1 MLPGLR
7 FVIEVSSVWIFCE
20 NGPNSVWIFYSF
32 AVFSVW
38 IFLGKSY
45 ICTVKQLNSD
55 VMKKY
60 FKRHIDLYL
69 EEWKDGPNRKP
80 LLVRGARQVGKSS
93 AVRHLGEGFKYF
105 VEINLERQ
113 RNVKELFGENLD
125 VKKLCSQLGAI
136 YNTPIIPGETLLFID
151 EIQESQRAISSLRYF
166 YEDYPEL
173 HVVAAGSLLEFALNE
188 LPSFG
193 VGRIRSMYMYPFSFD
208 EFLEAQGLSMQV
220 EYKRDEADC
229 EHPLPLSLH
238 EEMISQLRSFYLVG
252 GMPEAVRVWVET
264 SDYRE
269 CATVHNDILD
279 TYQDDFKK
287 YKSRIS
293 PLILSQTLKSVALQA
308 GEKFVYA
315 QVGENLGGTVVKEA
329 LSLLALA
336 GLVIPVTHTA
346 ANGIPLGAEI
356 NPKYRKYL
364 FLDIGLMQSLLGVQ
378 PADILI
384 AGEADF
390 VNKGGL
396 SEMFAGLELVKYAD
410 YLKKAE
416 LYYWQRME
424 RNAQAEVDY
433 VISRKGKIYPIEV
446 KANNSGSMQSMYKF
460 IELKGCEYGIRTS
473 LEPFSSY
480 EKVKVVPLYALSNKL
495 VE

>member
-1 MLPGLR
+1 M
-7 FVIEVSSVWIFCE
+7 
-20 NGPNSVWIFYSF
+20 
-32 AVFSVW
+32 A
-38 IFLGKSY
+38 
-45 ICTVKQLNSD
+45 Q
-55 VMKKY
+55 Y
-60 FKRHIDLYL
+60 FKRHIDKYL
-69 EEWKDGPNRKP
+69 EDWKISSNRKP

-105 VEINLERQ
+105 IEINLERQ
-113 RNVKELFGENLD
+113 GNIKALFGDNLD
-125 VKKLCSQLGAI
+125 IKKLCSQLSAI

-173 HVVAAGSLLEFALNE
+173 HVVAAGSLLEFTLKE

-220 EYKRDEADC
+220 EYKRDEANC
-229 EHPLPLSLH
+229 EHPLPMPLH
-238 EEMISQLRSFYLVG
+238 KEMISQLRSFYLVG
-252 GMPEAVRVWVET
+252 GMPEAVRIWVDT
-264 SDYRE
+264 NDYNE

-279 TYQDDFKK
+279 TYLDDFKK
-287 YKSRIS
+287 YKTRIS
-293 PLILSQTLKSVALQA
+293 PLLLSQTLKSVALQA
-308 GEKFVYA
+308 GEKFIYT
-315 QVGENLGGTVVKEA
+315 QVSDNVNGTTVKEA
-329 LSLLALA
+329 LALLTLA
-336 GLVIPVTHTA
+336 GLIAPVTHTA

-356 NPKYRKYL
+356 NPKFRKYL
-364 FLDIGLMQSLLGVQ
+364 FLDIGLMQSLLGIQ

-384 AGEADF
+384 ANETDF
-390 VNKGGL
+390 INKGGL
-396 SEMFAGLELVKYAD
+396 SEMFAGLELIKYAD
-410 YLKKAE
+410 YLKKTE

-446 KANNSGSMQSMYKF
+446 KANYSGSMQSMYKF
-460 IELKGCEYGIRTS
+460 LELKGCEYGIRTS

-480 EKVKVVPLYALSNKL
+480 EKVKVIPLYALSNI
-495 VE
+495 ERSISPD

>member
-1 MLPGLR
+1 M
-7 FVIEVSSVWIFCE
+7 
-20 NGPNSVWIFYSF
+20 
-32 AVFSVW
+32 A
-38 IFLGKSY
+38 
-45 ICTVKQLNSD
+45 Q
-55 VMKKY
+55 Y
-60 FKRHIDLYL
+60 FKRHIDKYL
-69 EEWKDGPNRKP
+69 EDWKISSNRKP

-105 VEINLERQ
+105 IEINLERQ
-113 RNVKELFGENLD
+113 GNIKALFGDNLD
-125 VKKLCSQLGAI
+125 IKKLCSQLSAI

-173 HVVAAGSLLEFALNE
+173 HVVAAGSLLEFTLKE

-220 EYKRDEADC
+220 EYKRDEANC
-229 EHPLPLSLH
+229 EHPLPMPLH

-252 GMPEAVRVWVET
+252 GMPEAIRIWVDT
-264 SDYRE
+264 NDYNE

-279 TYQDDFKK
+279 TYLDDFKK
-287 YKSRIS
+287 YKTRIS
-293 PLILSQTLKSVALQA
+293 PLLLSQTLKSVALQA
-308 GEKFVYA
+308 GEKFIYT
-315 QVGENLGGTVVKEA
+315 QVSDNVNGTTVKEA
-329 LSLLALA
+329 LALLTLA
-336 GLVIPVTHTA
+336 GLIAPVTHTA

-356 NPKYRKYL
+356 NPKFRKYL
-364 FLDIGLMQSLLGVQ
+364 FLDIGLMQSLLGIQ

-384 AGEADF
+384 ANETDF
-390 VNKGGL
+390 INKGGL
-396 SEMFAGLELVKYAD
+396 SEMFAGLELIKYAD
-410 YLKKAE
+410 YLKKTE

-446 KANNSGSMQSMYKF
+446 KANYSGSMQSMYKF
-460 IELKGCEYGIRTS
+460 LELKGCEYGIRTS

-480 EKVKVVPLYALSNKL
+480 EKVKVIPLYALSNI
-495 VE
+495 ERSISPD

>member
-1 MLPGLR
+1 M
-7 FVIEVSSVWIFCE
+7 
-20 NGPNSVWIFYSF
+20 
-32 AVFSVW
+32 A
-38 IFLGKSY
+38 
-45 ICTVKQLNSD
+45 Q
-55 VMKKY
+55 Y
-60 FKRHIDLYL
+60 FKRHIDKYL
-69 EEWKDGPNRKP
+69 EDWKISSNRKP

-105 VEINLERQ
+105 IEINLERQ
-113 RNVKELFGENLD
+113 GNIKALFGDNLD
-125 VKKLCSQLGAI
+125 IKKLCSQLSAI

-173 HVVAAGSLLEFALNE
+173 YVVAAGSLLEFTLKE

-229 EHPLPLSLH
+229 EHPLPMPLH

-252 GMPEAVRVWVET
+252 GMPEAVRIWVDT
-264 SDYRE
+264 NDYNE

-279 TYQDDFKK
+279 TYLDDFKK
-287 YKSRIS
+287 YKTRIS
-293 PLILSQTLKSVALQA
+293 PLLLSQTLKSVALQA
-308 GEKFVYA
+308 GEKFIYT
-315 QVGENLGGTVVKEA
+315 QVSDNVNGTTVKEA
-329 LSLLALA
+329 LALLTLA
-336 GLVIPVTHTA
+336 GLIAPVTHTA

-356 NPKYRKYL
+356 NPKFRKYL
-364 FLDIGLMQSLLGVQ
+364 FLDIGLMQSLLGIQ

-384 AGEADF
+384 ANETDF
-390 VNKGGL
+390 INKGGL
-396 SEMFAGLELVKYAD
+396 SEMFAGLELIKYAD
-410 YLKKAE
+410 YLKKTE

-433 VISRKGKIYPIEV
+433 VISRKGNIYPIEV
-446 KANNSGSMQSMYKF
+446 KANYSGSMQSMYKF
-460 IELKGCEYGIRTS
+460 LELKGCEYGIRTS

-480 EKVKVVPLYALSNKL
+480 EKVKVIPLYALSNI
-495 VE
+495 ERSISPD

>member
-1 MLPGLR
+1 M
-7 FVIEVSSVWIFCE
+7 
-20 NGPNSVWIFYSF
+20 
-32 AVFSVW
+32 A
-38 IFLGKSY
+38 
-45 ICTVKQLNSD
+45 Q
-55 VMKKY
+55 Y
-60 FKRHIDLYL
+60 FKRHIDKYL
-69 EEWKDGPNRKP
+69 EDWKISSNRKP

-105 VEINLERQ
+105 IEINLERQ
-113 RNVKELFGENLD
+113 GNIKALFGDNLD
-125 VKKLCSQLGAI
+125 IKKLCSQLSAI

-173 HVVAAGSLLEFALNE
+173 HVVAAGSLLEFTLKE

-229 EHPLPLSLH
+229 EHPLPMPLH

-252 GMPEAVRVWVET
+252 GMPEAVRIWVDT
-264 SDYRE
+264 NDYNE

-279 TYQDDFKK
+279 TYLDDFKK
-287 YKSRIS
+287 YKTRIS
-293 PLILSQTLKSVALQA
+293 PLLLSQTLKSVALQA
-308 GEKFVYA
+308 GEKFIYT
-315 QVGENLGGTVVKEA
+315 QVSDNVNGTTVKEA
-329 LSLLALA
+329 LALLTLA
-336 GLVIPVTHTA
+336 GLIAPVTHTA

-356 NPKYRKYL
+356 NPKFRKYL
-364 FLDIGLMQSLLGVQ
+364 FLDIGLMQSLLGIQ

-384 AGEADF
+384 ANETDF
-390 VNKGGL
+390 INKGGL
-396 SEMFAGLELVKYAD
+396 SEMFAGLELIKYAD
-410 YLKKAE
+410 YLKKTE

-446 KANNSGSMQSMYKF
+446 KANYSGSMQSMYKF
-460 IELKGCEYGIRTS
+460 LELKGCEYGIRTS

-480 EKVKVVPLYALSNKL
+480 EKVKVIPLYALSNI
-495 VE
+495 ERSISPD

>member
-1 MLPGLR
+1 M
-7 FVIEVSSVWIFCE
+7 
-20 NGPNSVWIFYSF
+20 
-32 AVFSVW
+32 A
-38 IFLGKSY
+38 
-45 ICTVKQLNSD
+45 Q
-55 VMKKY
+55 Y
-60 FKRHIDLYL
+60 FKRHIDKYL
-69 EEWKDGPNRKP
+69 EDWKISSNRKP

-105 VEINLERQ
+105 IEINLERQ
-113 RNVKELFGENLD
+113 GNIKALFGDNLD
-125 VKKLCSQLGAI
+125 IKKLCSQLSAI

-173 HVVAAGSLLEFALNE
+173 HVVAAGSLLEFTLKE

-220 EYKRDEADC
+220 EYKRDEANC
-229 EHPLPLSLH
+229 EHPLPMPLH

-252 GMPEAVRVWVET
+252 GMPEAVRIWVDT
-264 SDYRE
+264 NDYNE

-279 TYQDDFKK
+279 TYLDDFKK
-287 YKSRIS
+287 YKTRIS
-293 PLILSQTLKSVALQA
+293 PLLLSQTLKSVALQA
-308 GEKFVYA
+308 GEKFIYT
-315 QVGENLGGTVVKEA
+315 QVSDNVNGTTVKEA
-329 LSLLALA
+329 LALLTLA
-336 GLVIPVTHTA
+336 GLIAPVTHTA

-356 NPKYRKYL
+356 NPKFRKYL
-364 FLDIGLMQSLLGVQ
+364 FLDIGLMQSLLGIQ

-384 AGEADF
+384 ANETDF
-390 VNKGGL
+390 INKGGL
-396 SEMFAGLELVKYAD
+396 SEMFAGLELIKYAD
-410 YLKKAE
+410 YLKKTE

-446 KANNSGSMQSMYKF
+446 KANYSGSMQSMYKF
-460 IELKGCEYGIRTS
+460 LELKGCEYGIRTS

-480 EKVKVVPLYALSNKL
+480 EKVKVIPLYALSNI
-495 VE
+495 ERCISPD